1 MAPERCPDTRS
12 PFGGS
17 SLQLPCIGV
26 SDARAFGVCVFNGAD
41 CDHIWRMFGAVG
53 VAVYLDTCTAEYG
66 APCAC
71 MQLTAGPEAPLSYF
85 VNADTCV
92 RYRAEYPGSVECLDA
107 ARAPLP

>member
-26 SDARAFGVCVFNGAD
+26 SDARAFGGCVFNGAD
-41 CDHIWRMFGAVG
+41 CDHIWRMFGADG
-53 VAVYLDTCTAEYG
+53 VAMYLDTCTAEYG